1 MTTMPIL
8 PALLLLATLCAT
20 SAQAQAQQPAPAR
33 AEKLRTEAHQR
44 FGAADT
50 NVDGRLTRDEA
61 KGHMPWVYR
70 NFDAI
75 DTAHTGAWQCGLFH
89 FHLSLMHKNI
99 AFQLYY
105 RQRINRHRPLAFQHN
120 YGIDGIGRCGG

>member
-8 PALLLLATLCAT
+8 PALLLLATLC
-20 SAQAQAQQPAPAR
+20 SASAQAQQPAPAR

-75 DTAHTGAWQCGLFH
+75 DTAHTGAVTMQQIEAYAA
-89 FHLSLMHKNI
+89 STRRSR
-99 AFQLYY
+99 
-105 RQRINRHRPLAFQHN
+105 RQGAGN
-120 YGIDGIGRCGG
+120 

>member
-8 PALLLLATLCAT
+8 PALLLLATLCAA
-20 SAQAQAQQPAPAR
+20 SAQARQPDPAR

-75 DTAHTGAWQCGLFH
+75 DTAHTGAVTMQQIEAYAA
-89 FHLSLMHKNI
+89 STRRSR
-99 AFQLYY
+99 
-105 RQRINRHRPLAFQHN
+105 RQGAGN
-120 YGIDGIGRCGG
+120 

>member
-8 PALLLLATLCAT
+8 PALLLLATLCAA
-20 SAQAQAQQPAPAR
+20 SAQAQQPDPAR
-33 AEKLRTEAHQR
+33 AKKLRTEAHQR

-75 DTAHTGAWQCGLFH
+75 DTAHTGAVTMQQIEAYAA
-89 FHLSLMHKNI
+89 STRRSR
-99 AFQLYY
+99 
-105 RQRINRHRPLAFQHN
+105 RQGAGN
-120 YGIDGIGRCGG
+120 

>member
-1 MTTMPIL
+1 
-8 PALLLLATLCAT
+8 
-20 SAQAQAQQPAPAR
+20 
-33 AEKLRTEAHQR
+33 QR

-75 DTAHTGAWQCGLFH
+75 DTAHTGAVTMQQIEAYAA
-89 FHLSLMHKNI
+89 STRRSR
-99 AFQLYY
+99 
-105 RQRINRHRPLAFQHN
+105 RQGAGN
-120 YGIDGIGRCGG
+120 